1 MARRIRSEAGFSLA
15 ELLVATALLLVVSS
29 IVTQAL
35 MQMTKQQQ
43 TIWNRT
49 EMHSGVRGAT
59 ELLQQEVGQAGRIAL
74 PNKIVSSVVAGFDPA
89 TISDCQ
95 HLTVTLSCAAPG
107 CSTASPTDGLWF
119 DAATNAATLL
129 TWLDGDNSETVRVEA
144 LNTAANTVQ
153 ACFWEN
159 HLANAPVT
167 ARGSFATG
175 VIPPSPPSPLGKG
188 SDGNHL
194 KLYGDIN
201 GDGKMVY
208 VEYVC
213 DNGDIPAVAP
223 TYNLYRNIMAFDTPA
238 ASKPAVTNSMIL
250 LSNVHQNPAD
260 TSGTARPCFQYQF
273 PNPSTMNCTGGAGCV
288 RPRRR
293 RHPDRLDAVARSSD
307 ASDPAGDQ
315 SAAECVAAECL
326 LRLGAR
332 QHRLYRSRSV
342 DARHCQGVA
351 RRGLHA
357 MSYDKK
363 ARYAHAH

>member
-273 PNPSTMNCTGGAGCV
+273 PNPSTMNVQGAPV
-288 RPRRR
+288 AFVLDVAVTLTVWTQSPDPVTHQIQQETKALLNVSPRNVFFAWELASIGYTD
-293 RHPDRLDAVARSSD
+293 HVQSMPATVKALLDVVST
-307 ASDPAGDQ
+307 P
-315 SAAECVAAECL
+315 
-326 LRLGAR
+326 
-332 QHRLYRSRSV
+332 
-342 DARHCQGVA
+342 
-351 RRGLHA
+351 
-357 MSYDKK
+357 
-363 ARYAHAH
+363 